1 MLIEVDNDVPV
12 DASPGGYVE
21 LLKGA
26 HDFVNGFEL
35 LRFIE
40 YLRKLA
46 THFFVL
52 PRLLEA
58 SCENS
63 LCP

>member
-21 LLKGA
+21 LFEFA
-26 HDFVNGFEL
+26 HDLVNGVEL
-35 LRFIE
+35 FRLIE

-58 SCENS
+58 SRENL